1 MLHTYVDFIFY
12 RYFKPTPKFDIN
24 KEMGICTLYLPNNC
38 PIQTVIAQGNI
49 KTLKQA
55 ACLEACKKLHQIG
68 ALTDNLLPDIVVEEH
83 DAQKHGN
90 LHTKPLVFYYMSNL

>member
-1 MLHTYVDFIFY
+1 
-12 RYFKPTPKFDIN
+12 
-24 KEMGICTLYLPNNC
+24 MGICTLYLPNNC

-68 ALTDNLLPDIVVEEH
+68 ALTDNLLPDIVVEKH
-83 DAQKHGN
+83 DAQKRGN
-90 LHTKPLVFYYMSNL
+90 LHKKPSVLYNMSSL